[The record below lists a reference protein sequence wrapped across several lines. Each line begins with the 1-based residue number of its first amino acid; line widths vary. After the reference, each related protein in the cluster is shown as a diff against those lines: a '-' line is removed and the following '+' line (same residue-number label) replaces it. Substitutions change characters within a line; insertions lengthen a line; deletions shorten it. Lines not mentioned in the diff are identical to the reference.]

1 MLIVQGPERSDYYV
15 KSSCQICKNYHSV
28 PYNLLFLVSCHIG
41 NETIKNLIKPSYPKL
56 SSINLCTSYSY
67 LDNNYI
73 SLDGY
78 SSLINHNW
86 PLISRLDVGRQLMED
101 NYSENIFIME
111 AMELIAY
118 SSCLRARGICIQMD
132 ILIRNAYLKVWYRDF
147 RNKQR

>member
-1 MLIVQGPERSDYYV
+1 
-15 KSSCQICKNYHSV
+15 
-28 PYNLLFLVSCHIG
+28 
-41 NETIKNLIKPSYPKL
+41 
-56 SSINLCTSYSY
+56 
-67 LDNNYI
+67 
-73 SLDGY
+73 
-78 SSLINHNW
+78 
-86 PLISRLDVGRQLMED
+86 MED